1 MGWEEFVA
9 MEPSITPVTPRNG
22 PFLSFFLEFQACL
35 LFPAGTQRGT
45 TYTIIYDIILHPIL
59 LQSAFHA

>member
-1 MGWEEFVA
+1 